1 MSVSNPK
8 PKKVVN
14 AVGKSLYGDNIPPE
28 VDIDNIE
35 KVMMEKSWDDIES
48 LFLSISDVIVNVSTS
63 FLELIRLTSSDE
75 LKDHITREEHIECSI
90 LSNGFSRDS
99 QNLTTDIVNL
109 HKKHAGKTGPLT
121 ENDMFMCFDI
131 FERYVAIEDQ
141 LSALL
146 IPIISR
152 VTEIVGTAAE
162 KRQAA
167 LSNLSADTV
176 H

>member
-1 MSVSNPK
+1 MSNSSPK

-14 AVGKSLYGDNIPPE
+14 AVGKSLYGDNVPPE

-48 LFLSISDVIVNVSTS
+48 LFRSISDVLVNVSTS
-63 FLELIRLTSSDE
+63 FLELIRLTSSGE
-75 LKDHITREEHIECSI
+75 LKDYVTQEEKIECGI
-90 LSNGFSRDS
+90 LANGFSRDS

-109 HKKHAGKTGPLT
+109 HKKHAGKTGSLT
-121 ENDMFMCFDI
+121 EEDMFMCFDI

-152 VTEIVGTAAE
+152 VTEIVGNASE

-167 LSNLSADTV
+167 LALAATNTV